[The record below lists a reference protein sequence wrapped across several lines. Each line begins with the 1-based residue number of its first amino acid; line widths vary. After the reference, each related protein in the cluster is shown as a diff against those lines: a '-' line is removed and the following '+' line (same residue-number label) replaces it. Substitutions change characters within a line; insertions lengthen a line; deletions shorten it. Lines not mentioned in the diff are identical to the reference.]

1 MTGEPRTSHMT
12 GKLRP
17 AGVIGRIY
25 GNLVS
30 LLGGKAVAGI
40 CSLAYL
46 IIAARALGPSDY
58 GILILVH
65 GYALAVG
72 GIISFP
78 AWHSIVRYGA
88 PALAEGDRARLW
100 RLMRF
105 TTLLEVSAGL
115 LAVAVGMVLAPL
127 IAPRLGI
134 TGAAQDYV
142 VPYSLAILMTVRT
155 TPAGYLQ
162 LLRKFRLLGLHHA
175 VMPLCRLVG
184 AAVVTGLGLGLTGFI
199 IVWLVSS
206 IAESLSL
213 WIMGWW
219 VARTHDP
226 GARLFGAKDPAA
238 PDIRTENPGL
248 LRFMIFANADTTFAE
263 LSPRIALLAVGWML
277 GPAAAGLFSIGQ
289 RATVLI
295 AQPAQVL
302 AQAAYTE
309 FAHLIAGGGRGSPLR
324 RALFGSIGLSML
336 AALPLVV
343 LIGYFSREI
352 VVLLGGEAYAGA
364 AALTI
369 WLLAGRMIMLPAPQ
383 LSSALIAL
391 GHAGWSMS
399 ANIASSVLALPLL
412 PLALH
417 RFGLIGSGYFAVFE
431 SAIALGALLILCL
444 RMTAG
449 EKPVAH

>member
-1 MTGEPRTSHMT
+1 MSDDARPR
-12 GKLRP
+12 
-17 AGVIGRIY
+17 GVIGRIY
-25 GNLVS
+25 ANLS
-30 LLGGKAVAGI
+30 LLLGGKAIAGI

-46 IIAARALGPSDY
+46 VIAARTLGPADY

-78 AWHSIVRYGA
+78 GWHAIVRYGA

-105 TTLLEVSAGL
+105 TALVEIGAGL
-115 LAVAVGMVLAPL
+115 LAVAVGMVLAPV

-134 TGAAQDYV
+134 DGAALDYV

-162 LLRKFRLLGLHHA
+162 LLRKFKLLGLHHA
-175 VMPLCRLVG
+175 VMPTCRLIG
-184 AAVVTGLGLGLTGFI
+184 ALIITALGLGLTGFI
-199 IVWLVSS
+199 VVWLLSS
-206 IAESLSL
+206 IAESVSL

-226 GARLFGAKDPAA
+226 DARLLAGKSADV
-238 PDIRTENPGL
+238 PDIRAENPGL
-248 LRFMIFANADTTFAE
+248 FRFMAFANADTTFAE

-277 GPAAAGLFSIGQ
+277 GPAAAGLFSIAQ

-295 AQPAQVL
+295 AQPAQIL

-309 FAHLIAGGGRGSPLR
+309 FAHLIASGGRGSPLR
-324 RALFGSIGLSML
+324 KALFGSIGLSML
-336 AALPLVV
+336 AALPFVA
-343 LIGYFSREI
+343 LIAYFSREI
-352 VVLLGGEAYAGA
+352 VIVLGGEAFAGA
-364 AALTI
+364 AGLTI
-369 WLLAGRMIMLPAPQ
+369 WLLVGRMIMAPAPQ

-391 GHAGWSMS
+391 GHAGWSMC
-399 ANIASSVLALPLL
+399 ANIISSVVALPLL

-417 RFGLIGSGYFAVFE
+417 HYGLIGSGYFAVFE
-431 SAIALGALLILCL
+431 STLALAALLVLCL
-444 RMTAG
+444 RKTVSDKHR
-449 EKPVAH
+449 EELQPIE